1 MAKPQILI
9 PAVDSRVASKPEVL
23 IPAPGSR
30 LVRDDSEVILFA
42 QPPEILKGLMREGI
56 KRFDTLVLSDVREK
70 NGSLLNNLEFPFY
83 FFLFYSNGLK
93 ENRKINL
100 VGDAAAISQALRLL
114 RFTLFGP
121 TSEELDQW
129 QTAKAQKHEWLAVSN
144 FVALKDDAGQVRP
157 IEDFFNIIP
166 YKNNQAETGNFVI
179 GRKSSDNFRVTGTGG
194 IVEFDLNE
202 DQLISPPYPVMM
214 DYVPGGLT
222 KLGIEV
228 LGGASGFAPDE
239 PCTGL
244 ALCYN
249 GDYILIDSIPF
260 LDQHLYAR
268 GISRNQISAL
278 FLTHLHDDHCSMFP
292 LMKMPHQVEVIT
304 TLEIYQMA
312 IEKLSCNLG
321 WDKSVVAEHFRH
333 IEVRPG
339 ETINYY
345 GLSIEVHATV
355 HSIPTIGAT
364 FSATHQGHF
373 RDVCIVGDN
382 QSMKA
387 VNQMCEAGIVR
398 DSTLATLDRLYTHDF
413 HLLIADGGAGEIHG
427 DPTDALESNA
437 ERVVFVHVDKLPDEL
452 NTTFSLA
459 SSGKRYTLLE
469 GDSSIYTSQIN
480 HFLTLWLNQPFPN
493 RWMRSLLA
501 EQEIYRYNTEDVII
515 VQNASTRG
523 YVYLIL
529 TGYCEVMHYDGEKRH
544 SIASLQAGD
553 VIGEMAIL
561 TGSGVRNASV
571 IARTPVTV
579 CVFGEET
586 FRNFIR
592 FSGLQESLEK
602 RWGIRPVVNS
612 LDQYSMLSSTVAD
625 KISRIADWQIVEDGN
640 KLHLDENH
648 LYIFTKGNAS
658 VVNAEGTKTIA
669 AIGDEYGWRPYAQ
682 NYPVELDATAD
693 CELLKLNAEQYL
705 ALLQSTPQLNYQ
717 TRKRLTLGT
726 GKQVDWLLGKVDIY

>member
-166 YKNNQAETGNFVI
+166 YKNNKAETGNFVI
-179 GRKSSDNFRVTGTGG
+179 ERKSSDNFRVTGTGG

-268 GISRNQISAL
+268 GISRNQVSAL

-292 LMKMPHQVEVIT
+292 LMEMPHQVEVIT

-333 IEVRPG
+333 IEVIPG

-345 GLSIEVHATV
+345 GLSIKVHATV

-515 VQNASTRG
+515 VQDASTRG

>member
-1 MAKPQILI
+1 MAEPQKLIQAADSRAGSKPQVLT
-9 PAVDSRVASKPEVL
+9 PAA
-23 IPAPGSR
+23 GSR
-30 LVRDDSEVILFA
+30 LVRGDSEVILFA

-56 KRFDTLVLSDVREK
+56 GRFDTLVLSDVREK

-83 FFLFYSNGLK
+83 FFLFFSNGLN

-100 VGDAAAISQALRLL
+100 VGDVAAISHALRLL

-121 TSEELDQW
+121 TSDELDYW
-129 QTAKAQKHEWLAVSN
+129 QTAKAQRDEWLAVSD
-144 FVALKDDAGQVRP
+144 FVALKDDAGKVRP
-157 IEDFFNIIP
+157 IEDFFNTIP
-166 YKNNQAETGNFVI
+166 YKDNQAVVGNFLI
-179 GRKSSDNFRVTGTGG
+179 ERKSSDNYRVTGGGG
-194 IVEFDLNE
+194 IVEFDLND
-202 DQLISPPYPVMM
+202 DQCISPPYPVMM
-214 DYVPGGLT
+214 DYIPGGLT
-222 KLGIEV
+222 KLGVEV

-268 GISRNQISAL
+268 GISRNQISAV

-292 LMKMPHQVEVIT
+292 LMEMPHQVEVIT

-321 WDKSVVAEHFRH
+321 WSKSVVAEHFRH
-333 IEVRPG
+333 IEVKPD

-345 GLSIEVHATV
+345 GLSIKVHATV

-364 FSATHQGHF
+364 FSATHLGHF

-387 VNQMCEAGIVR
+387 VNQMCETGVVR
-398 DSTLATLDRLYTHDF
+398 DSTLATLDRLYTHNF
-413 HLLIADGGAGEIHG
+413 YLLIADGGAGEIHG
-427 DPTDALESNA
+427 DPTDALESDA

-452 NTTFSLA
+452 NATFSLA

-480 HFLTLWLNQPFPN
+480 HYLTLWLNQPFPN

-501 EQEIYRYNTEDVII
+501 EHEIYRYNTEDVII
-515 VQNASTRG
+515 VQDASTRG

-592 FSGLQESLEK
+592 FSGLQASLEK
-602 RWGIRPVVNS
+602 RWRVRPVVS
-612 LDQYSMLSSTVAD
+612 SFDQYSMLSSTVCD
-625 KISRIADWQIVEDGN
+625 KISRIADWQVVEDGSHLLIDDSH
-640 KLHLDENH
+640 LH
-648 LYIFTKGNAS
+648 IFYNGSATVTDSDGIKTNAG
-658 VVNAEGTKTIA
+658 VGE
-669 AIGDEYGWRPYAQ
+669 EYGWRPYAQ
-682 NYPVELDATAD
+682 NYPVELIATTD
-693 CELLKLNAEQYL
+693 CELLKLDAGQYL
-705 ALLQSTPQLNYQ
+705 DLLQSTPQLNYQ
-717 TRKRLTLGT
+717 TRKRLVLEDSD
-726 GKQVDWLLGKVDIY
+726 QVDWLLGEVDIY